1 MTEDKENKIM
11 TKCDKNERRE
21 AISYWGFLTLLN
33 G

>member
-1 MTEDKENKIM
+1 MIGDKENKI
-11 TKCDKNERRE
+11 TPECDKNERRE